1 MKKIVTA
8 LLDILIL
15 VAMLIPVVGFLA
27 LKGTTWLAEKAVDA
41 INFVRE
47 KLHLGSEDS
56 PRWIHVTGEW
66 LIKVMD

>member
-15 VAMLIPVVGFLA
+15 VIGFLT
-27 LKGTTWLAEKAVDA
+27 LKGTTWLAEKAVGA
-41 INFVRE
+41 TNFVRK

-56 PRWIHVTGEW
+56 PRWIHATGEW